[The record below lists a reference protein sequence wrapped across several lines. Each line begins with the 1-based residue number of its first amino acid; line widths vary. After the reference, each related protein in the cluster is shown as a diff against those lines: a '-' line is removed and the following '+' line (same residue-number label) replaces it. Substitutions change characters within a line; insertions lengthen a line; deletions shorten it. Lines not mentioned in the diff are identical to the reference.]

1 MPWSHEDP
9 KKTPARRG
17 EAGNGRPTICMVVH
31 AYFPL
36 GEPRVQR
43 EARAAREAGFDVTVF
58 ALRGEDEPREEMVDG
73 IRVRRAALDH
83 RRGAGLARMVF
94 EYLAFGEL
102 ALFWLAWHSMRR
114 PFAIVHFHNPPDFLI
129 IAGLLPRAIGSK
141 LILDIHDLSPHMFAI
156 RVPGRGGMLASR
168 VLTWVER
175 LACAIAHEV
184 ITVHEPYRA
193 ELVKHGVPA
202 DKVRVVMNSADDAVL
217 SRARKAAPFRGRSAP
232 FRLAYHGTL
241 TPWYGADLIVDAVAI
256 LRRSG
261 LDVDAV
267 IIGDGD
273 QVASLR
279 EQVARLGLDGYVH
292 LSGRYLP
299 IETAIATAAAAD
311 CGVIPNRPSEI
322 NRFALS
328 SKLFEYVAVGV
339 PVVVSRLQTLSA
351 YFSPDEV
358 SFFEPDDAGS
368 LAGAVRWVYEHP
380 NEARA
385 RASRA
390 ALRAEEYSWSRGR
403 RDLIHT
409 YKRLV
414 GEADDGLARSRPTA
428 AATDSVVTP

>member
-1 MPWSHEDP
+1 MRWSREDP
-9 KKTPARRG
+9 EKATERAEEPV
-17 EAGNGRPTICMVVH
+17 NGRPTICMVVH

-43 EARAAREAGFDVTVF
+43 EARAAREAGFDVTVL
-58 ALRGEDEPREEMVDG
+58 ALRGDDEPREEIVDG
-73 IRVRRAALDH
+73 IRVLRAALDH
-83 RRGAGLARMVF
+83 QRGAGLGQMVS
-94 EYLAFGEL
+94 EYLAFCGL
-102 ALFWLAWHSMRR
+102 AVFWLAWRSMRR
-114 PFAIVHFHNPPDFLI
+114 PFTIVHFHNPPDFLI
-129 IAGLLPRAIGSK
+129 IAGLLPRAMGSK

-156 RVPGRGGMLASR
+156 RVPGRAGTLASR
-168 VLTWVER
+168 VLVWVER
-175 LACAIAHEV
+175 LSCALAHQV

-202 DKVRVVMNSADDAVL
+202 AKVRVVMNSADDAVL
-217 SRARKAAPFRGRSAP
+217 CRARETAPFMKRSAG

-241 TPWYGADLIVDAVAI
+241 TPWYGADLIVDAVAA
-256 LRRSG
+256 LRQAG
-261 LDVDAV
+261 LDIDAV

-279 EQVARLGLDGYVH
+279 EQVARLGIEDYVH

-351 YFSPDEV
+351 YFSSDEV

-368 LAGAVRWVYEHP
+368 LANAVRWVYEHP
-380 NEARA
+380 HEARA
-385 RASRA
+385 QASRA
-390 ALRAEEYSWSRGR
+390 AIRAEEYSWSRGR
-403 RDLIHT
+403 KDLTNT
-409 YKRLV
+409 YRHLI
-414 GEADDGLARSRPTA
+414 GAANGGLADRPTP
-428 AATDSVVTP
+428 AATDSVATT